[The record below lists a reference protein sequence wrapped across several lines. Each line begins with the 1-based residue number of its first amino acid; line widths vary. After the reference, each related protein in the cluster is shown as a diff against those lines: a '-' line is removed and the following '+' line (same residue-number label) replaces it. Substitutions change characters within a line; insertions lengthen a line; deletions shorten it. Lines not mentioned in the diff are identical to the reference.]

1 LSLSIRNRET
11 VELAQRIAKRTGRS
25 VTGTI
30 HDALIREEAQL
41 SPLPQLRPETE
52 AFLKE
57 FHAEIRA
64 RGKKTGLKADKA
76 FFDSLYDE

>member
-1 LSLSIRNRET
+1 MPLSIRNQET
-11 VELAQRIAKRTGRS
+11 VALARRIAKRTGRS

-30 HDALIREEAQL
+30 HDALVREEAQL
-41 SPLPQLRPETE
+41 APLPRLRPETE

-57 FHAEIRA
+57 LHADIQA
-64 RGKKTGLKADKA
+64 RGRTGLKADKA